1 MLFVRNCED
10 YELNRE
16 KIILLIDYKRMKMY
30 SFLAEEREAVQK
42 TCDLLNELSDEN
54 GQLKEENERLQ
65 EHIRLL
71 TDCNQGDLNE

>member
-1 MLFVRNCED
+1 
-10 YELNRE
+10 
-16 KIILLIDYKRMKMY
+16 MKMY